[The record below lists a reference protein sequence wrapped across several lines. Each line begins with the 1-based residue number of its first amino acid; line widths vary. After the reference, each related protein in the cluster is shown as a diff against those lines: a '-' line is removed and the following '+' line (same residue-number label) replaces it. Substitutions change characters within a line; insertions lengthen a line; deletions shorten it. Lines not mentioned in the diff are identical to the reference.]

1 MPTIEMLNYHLIN
14 PGLAPAL
21 TLNVVRDWIKEGFQ
35 PAALFTSK
43 GLIPYDYETHR
54 AWAEAPRVLQT
65 GVMEVYY
72 HPMQMRRLLGIRST
86 DWWCTRVM
94 EVQSFIEDATDRSI
108 SYCASPPADVHH
120 RLRTLGDVQ
129 GTLRKRTRLLH
140 FDAIAHMIASLAEPY
155 DVAHAAAG
163 LKRVLKVV
171 GQLEV
176 AYPEAPPLPEDLFSG
191 IQAPVPNDIHPRDN
205 ADLFNSLYDQY
216 VKGGLPISVIYDLYN
231 IGPQQPVTSQVRTN
245 DSLPPLIPKEPLIP
259 VRNDIDFTGM
269 EERRIRE
276 TIANAQKELD
286 RRRDQAWVDAR
297 IVRVEYN
304 EHGHPRLHLLRDGD
318 VEPTIF
324 EALPF

>member
-21 TLNVVRDWIKEGFQ
+21 TLNVVRDWIKEGFH

-176 AYPEAPPLPEDLFSG
+176 AYPEAPPLPEDLFTSPPTH
-191 IQAPVPNDIHPRDN
+191 APDTS
-205 ADLFNSLYDQY
+205 FNSLYDHY
-216 VKGGLPISVIYDLYN
+216 VKGGLPIDVVYDLFK
-231 IGPQQPVTSQVRTN
+231 IDPPQVRTN
-245 DSLPPLIPKEPLIP
+245 DSIPPLIPKEPLIP

-269 EERRIRE
+269 EERRIRD

-297 IVRVEYN
+297 VVRVEYN
-304 EHGHPRLHLLRDGD
+304 EHGHPRLYLLREGD
-318 VEPTIF
+318 VEPTVF